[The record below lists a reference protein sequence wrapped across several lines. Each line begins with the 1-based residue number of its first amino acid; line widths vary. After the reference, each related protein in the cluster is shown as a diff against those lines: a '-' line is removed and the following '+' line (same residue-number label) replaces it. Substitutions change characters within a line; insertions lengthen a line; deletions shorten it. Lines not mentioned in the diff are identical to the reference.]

1 MTSPALDV
9 DLVTQGV
16 RGVQE
21 NANELSLQWGLRPAT
36 VTAYDD
42 TTGLVAATYDGDTDS
57 IAMISLIG
65 NVSVAEKVHAIRIPP
80 SGNYVVGRAQGSGTY
95 SSGVSGG
102 NSTNSTS
109 YVVTSS
115 QWGTVFVA
123 PGSGKVIV
131 MLRSSVAPAAGPASA
146 WMSPSIRLGNSL
158 GSGTVFQ
165 AASDSYA
172 LMLAVTG
179 SADIGTQFE
188 ITGLTPGAEYNAE
201 LQHRTS
207 AGTSFWS
214 RREIIISPSN

>member
-1 MTSPALDV
+1 MTSPLEV
-9 DLVTQGV
+9 DLVAEGV
-16 RGVQE
+16 RGVRE
-21 NANELSLQWGLRPAT
+21 NASELSLQWGLRPAV
-36 VTAYDD
+36 VTSYDD
-42 TTGLVAATYDGDTDS
+42 QTGLVAATYDGDEGS
-57 IAMISLIG
+57 IAMLSLIG
-65 NVSVAEKVHAIRIPP
+65 NVAVGERIHAIQIPP

-102 NSTNSTS
+102 TSTNSTT
-109 YVVTSS
+109 YVVTAS
-115 QWGTVFVA
+115 QWGKVFIA
-123 PGSGKVIV
+123 PGSGRVIM

-146 WMSPSIRLGNSL
+146 WMSPSIRLGNTL

-188 ITGLTPGAEYNAE
+188 ITGLTPGATYNAE

-214 RREIIISPSN
+214 RREIIITPSN